1 MLKQVLNGASQAS
14 RWLRVIMAACTAVVL
29 VIGGV
34 ASGPTYINT
43 TDRGLRPI
51 NYGTLVNQELTIKAV
66 DQSFTLKGGEQFRTP
81 FTLNLWSTSFDEQT
95 LANQYQLARTLGA
108 KPVMVYIDGVD
119 KPLYGLMI
127 FNSAINAAFGPGSQ
141 SYYVRISKDKLDN
154 ARFGGISV
162 AYEMM
167 DWRNSWNDDYGARY
181 EDKTWYSWMLW
192 LSATPI

>member
-1 MLKQVLNGASQAS
+1 MLNKLWQSS
-14 RWLRVIMAACTAVVL
+14 RALRLVFAACTAVGLVL
-29 VIGGV
+29 GGA

-66 DQSFTLKGGEQFRTP
+66 DESFTLKGGEQFRTP
-81 FTLNLWSTSFDEQT
+81 FMLNLWSTTFEEKT
-95 LANQYQLARTLGA
+95 LANQYQKARALGA
-108 KPVMVYIDGVD
+108 KPVMVYIQGVD

-127 FNSAINAAFGPGSQ
+127 FNQAINAAFGPGSQ
-141 SYYVRISKDKLDN
+141 SYYVRISKDKIDN
-154 ARFGGISV
+154 ARYGGISV

-181 EDKTWYSWMLW
+181 EDQTWYSWMLW